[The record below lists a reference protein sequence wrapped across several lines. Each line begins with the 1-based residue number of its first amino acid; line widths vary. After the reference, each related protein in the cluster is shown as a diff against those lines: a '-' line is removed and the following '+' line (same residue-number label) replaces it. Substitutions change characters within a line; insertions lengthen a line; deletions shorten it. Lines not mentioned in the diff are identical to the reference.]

1 MGQII
6 FEEIGDP
13 QCVEV
18 IQFEELGT
26 QGIPGESAYQYA
38 IRTGMFVGTE
48 VEFYDRVVNE
58 PIAAANAANQAA
70 ENANT
75 AAGNVGDAVNAAFT
89 SAQSADLAAQNANQ
103 AAADTILA
111 TDQAILATQDAVQAV
126 IDSDAATDSATQ
138 AANNANSAA
147 SNANTAKD
155 ATILAT
161 EAANTAKDSA
171 NTAATDATDKAALA
185 NTATANANTATN
197 NANQATSEAISA
209 KNAANTAA
217 YAATNVV
224 TKSPQA
230 MAMGQSF
237 VYDWGNTTETSSFKG
252 TLYTVV
258 DGFKTVPNSLL
269 RLSASFDITFRAG
282 TSDVSNNVF
291 LGFVKDV
298 NNYLEIQI
306 NRSTITVNQML
317 SGAKTKLSSYN
328 QPINVM
334 RTDIRNFIIKIEQD
348 SLTGNFSIIVFG
360 ATANYFYQANLPSIT
375 LAQGADYNKIGVK
388 SVGSGNVDF
397 VIYQ

>member
-26 QGIPGESAYQYA
+26 QGLAGESAYQYA

-48 VEFYDRVVNE
+48 AEFYDRIVTQ

-103 AAADTILA
+103 AAADTIIA

-126 IDSDAATDSATQ
+126 TYANDATYNATQ

-161 EAANTAKDSA
+161 EAANEVTS
-171 NTAATDATDKAALA
+171 KA
-185 NTATANANTATN
+185 
-197 NANQATSEAISA
+197 
-209 KNAANTAA
+209 
-217 YAATNVV
+217 
-224 TKSPQA
+224 
-230 MAMGQSF
+230 
-237 VYDWGNTTETSSFKG
+237 
-252 TLYTVV
+252 
-258 DGFKTVPNSLL
+258 
-269 RLSASFDITFRAG
+269 
-282 TSDVSNNVF
+282 
-291 LGFVKDV
+291 
-298 NNYLEIQI
+298 
-306 NRSTITVNQML
+306 
-317 SGAKTKLSSYN
+317 
-328 QPINVM
+328 
-334 RTDIRNFIIKIEQD
+334 
-348 SLTGNFSIIVFG
+348 
-360 ATANYFYQANLPSIT
+360 
-375 LAQGADYNKIGVK
+375 VK
-388 SVGSGNVDF
+388 SVLTGEPTGAEIVGNF
-397 VIYQ
+397 VAVTQAQYNAGPIKPTTFYLIKNVV